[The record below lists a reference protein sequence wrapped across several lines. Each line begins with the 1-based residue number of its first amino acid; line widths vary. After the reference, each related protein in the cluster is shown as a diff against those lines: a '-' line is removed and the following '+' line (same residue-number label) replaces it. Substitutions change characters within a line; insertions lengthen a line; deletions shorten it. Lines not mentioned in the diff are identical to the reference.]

1 MHDVGNRFISRSCV
15 LPPPVGVCLT
25 DTQVG
30 VRARRATRGAIA
42 EVLAFTTA
50 SRDSARRLAAYD
62 GAVLAQVLPGVR
74 HLRTPLITGY
84 LYFVL
89 VWMVLGA
96 NRVVPTAESANSW
109 ERYLADLF
117 QLMGR
122 GGTAVA
128 VTTAAY
134 LVGSMLMVTRFAA
147 PERAM
152 WRAGDVLPIT
162 RSNQPT
168 YLWALDV
175 ARDLHPD
182 LTYRLVLSQAG
193 LSERFASAVR
203 EWWSKNDGAER
214 DRSGALIGQL
224 NFTHHLDDRV
234 EREALAVALTAALSD
249 EFKLLSLRL
258 QIERETLYNEFD
270 RLRNEAELRFSIA
283 VPLVLFVGVASV
295 EWHWQAAIGL
305 LLPTALV
312 TQGVLTER
320 KAHLR
325 VMEALIHGVVESPV
339 VSLLRSLEPVTPPTE
354 SERAIE
360 ELKKASWLA
369 AWRELR
375 TMRRDEQRLRS
386 PY

>member
-1 MHDVGNRFISRSCV
+1 M
-15 LPPPVGVCLT
+15 
-25 DTQVG
+25 
-30 VRARRATRGAIA
+30 
-42 EVLAFTTA
+42 
-50 SRDSARRLAAYD
+50 
-62 GAVLAQVLPGVR
+62 LAQVLPGVR